1 METTASGAAREFTRT
16 PVFEALARTGY
27 VARGIVYVVIGVL
40 AFRLAKG
47 VGGQPANQKGALR
60 TVAHQPF
67 GHWILLAVAIGLAG
81 YAIWRATQAFVGV
94 TPEAG
99 KHSKLERVGAFGS
112 AIAYGSFCAIA
123 IALLRGS
130 ASGGSKSPSSTT
142 AGVLG
147 WPAGRQIVIG
157 AGVVFLI
164 IAAYQAYQG
173 LSRKFLDDSKV
184 VQMSRRERQAFTY
197 VGVTGLLARAVVF
210 GLIGIFAIKAAR
222 DYNAHKAVGL
232 DGALASLLRHSYGSA
247 MLFVVACG
255 LIAFGVYSLAD
266 ARYRKI

>member
-1 METTASGAAREFTRT
+1 METTAQGTARRFTRT
-16 PVFEALARTGY
+16 PVFEALARAGY
-27 VARGIVYVVIGVL
+27 AARGIVYAVIGVL
-40 AFRLAKG
+40 GFRLAEG
-47 VGGQPANQKGALR
+47 VSGQPANQKGALR

-99 KHSKLERVGAFGS
+99 EHSAFDRVGAFGS

-130 ASGGSKSPSSTT
+130 SSGGSKSPSSTT

-164 IAAYQAYQG
+164 VAAYQVYQG

-184 VQMSRRERQAFTY
+184 VEMSRRERQAFTY
-197 VGVTGLLARAVVF
+197 VGVTGLLARGVVF
-210 GLIGIFAIKAAR
+210 GLIGVFAIKAAR
-222 DYNAHKAVGL
+222 DYSPKDAVGL
-232 DGALASLLRHSYGSA
+232 DGALASLLHHTYGSA
-247 MLFVVACG
+247 VLVVVACG
-255 LIAFGVYSLAD
+255 LIAFGAYSIAD
-266 ARYRKI
+266 ARFRKI